1 MNRCKFGGDTHGL
14 KPVHEYDMNLTYNI
28 VPVFAKE
35 RGLQESG
42 EKWHIY

>member
-1 MNRCKFGGDTHGL
+1 MKRCKFGGDTHGL